1 MRRESAKRKKEKNM
15 TKSEKTLEERITVAD
30 LLKACDEWYE
40 EPETAK
46 RIIHDAYMCAVSDY
60 LTA

>member
-1 MRRESAKRKKEKNM
+1 M

-46 RIIHDAYMCAVSDY
+46 QIIHDAYMCAVGDY